1 MKNPAP
7 TCRRA
12 MAVEFASLAP
22 AHVQRYWSR
31 EVPGEALDHDIVR
44 LPTAAVAD
52 GIFAAGLE

>member
-1 MKNPAP
+1 
-7 TCRRA
+7 